1 MRLTEKAAR
10 LSKAVEEGVI
20 DPGSTEL
27 IVVDDGSTDE
37 TGYRAEELLAPAFS
51 NLRVLRLPEN
61 SGKGAA
67 IRTGATAAAAQAVI
81 FLDADMSVDPA
92 QIPLLVS
99 ALGPADVAIG
109 SRCLA
114 SSTVESHNFQRKLM
128 GRTFNLLVSSLT
140 HLPFKDTQCG
150 FKAFRTPAARI
161 LFHLMTV
168 ERFAFDVEVLSLAR
182 RLHMHIAEVPVQW
195 REVREST
202 VRMLRDPL
210 SMTRD
215 VLGVRQRRQWP
226 QLPALTVTAGLGER
240 RRSQTRIVSELD
252 RALGP
257 NYPILSLSENQ
268 SLVLLP
274 LCNPIEVQETAHK
287 LKHLPTKLTV
297 RERSVSLAQL
307 VGLAPFKWLSAETSP
322 SSAVRSLVNRSPH
335 EAREFSLPGSEYP
348 LTGGG

>member
-1 MRLTEKAAR
+1 
-10 LSKAVEEGVI
+10 
-20 DPGSTEL
+20 
-27 IVVDDGSTDE
+27 
-37 TGYRAEELLAPAFS
+37 
-51 NLRVLRLPEN
+51 
-61 SGKGAA
+61 
-67 IRTGATAAAAQAVI
+67 
-81 FLDADMSVDPA
+81 
-92 QIPLLVS
+92 
-99 ALGPADVAIG
+99 
-109 SRCLA
+109 
-114 SSTVESHNFQRKLM
+114 
-128 GRTFNLLVSSLT
+128 
-140 HLPFKDTQCG
+140 
-150 FKAFRTPAARI
+150 
-161 LFHLMTV
+161 MTV

-182 RLHMHIAEVPVQW
+182 RLQMHIAEVPVQW

-202 VRMLRDPL
+202 VRMLKDPL

-240 RRSQTRIVSELD
+240 RRSQARIVSELD

-274 LCNPIEVQETAHK
+274 LCSPMEVQETAHR

-307 VGLAPFKWLSAETSP
+307 VGLAPFKWLSAESMTFVTAP
-322 SSAVRSLVNRSPH
+322 SSSVRSLVIRSPH